1 MCSVREPVRVITLS
15 DEHVEFPTMVEH
27 TPNEKLSL
35 ESPPPSYISSPKD
48 DEKPMSFADFD
59 RKDAMQKV

>member
-1 MCSVREPVRVITLS
+1 MS

-59 RKDAMQKV
+59 RMFDEAFARRTSGGRRRLP